1 MGDKETKKEVSIS
14 MEDEIYIKCGK
25 LTFNEDTP
33 IKEETEVDDDFDG
46 FLEVKDRVIV
56 WELKR
61 KLIQETK

>member
-1 MGDKETKKEVSIS
+1 MRDKETKKEVPIS

-46 FLEVKDRVIV
+46 FLKVKDRVIV
-56 WELKR
+56 
-61 KLIQETK
+61 